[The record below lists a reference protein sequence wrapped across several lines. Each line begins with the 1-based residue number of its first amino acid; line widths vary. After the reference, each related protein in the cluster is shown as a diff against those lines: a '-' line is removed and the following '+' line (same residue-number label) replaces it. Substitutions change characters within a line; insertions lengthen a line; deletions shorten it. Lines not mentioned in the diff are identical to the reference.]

1 MRELEKLQ
9 DQLEVHE
16 IQEKLNDHTLDD
28 EASKLMQ
35 IQAKT
40 TNLKSKVQVEANKRY
55 SKLLAL
61 EEQNDFVQQSMAE
74 KTKLVKNKK
83 DLESLIEV
91 RKERNTLLE
100 NFMS

>member
-1 MRELEKLQ
+1 
-9 DQLEVHE
+9 
-16 IQEKLNDHTLDD
+16 
-28 EASKLMQ
+28 MQ
-35 IQAKT
+35 TQAKT
-40 TNLKSKVQVEANKRY
+40 TNLKQKVQIEANKRY

-100 NFMS
+100 NFMSHKTT